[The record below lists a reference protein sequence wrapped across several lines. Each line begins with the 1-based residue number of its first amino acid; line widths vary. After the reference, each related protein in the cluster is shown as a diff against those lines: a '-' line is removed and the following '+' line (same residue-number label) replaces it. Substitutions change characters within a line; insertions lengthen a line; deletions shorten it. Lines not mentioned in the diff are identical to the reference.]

1 MAEELRTKLTDH
13 FLICPICTES
23 FMEPKTLPC
32 MHSFCK
38 LCLEKYCGSLRKST
52 ANIRSFDCPT
62 CRKETEIPNGGVHS
76 FQNSFFIDSLKG
88 VLGSSASRDGD
99 ATIRRDV
106 ENRGEMQVGL
116 ERHLINIQRIISI
129 KTDKVNQYLKMKQ
142 QLDEYQIDVIK
153 RIEERKGQVISKVK
167 EHCEKLKNEVNN
179 ETAEKCDEILTCV
192 DDLNNTIAR
201 LESLCDV
208 GRSLNEEGSGHEI
221 NDICKRLE
229 TESRCAEKETGDA
242 SENYT
247 IQVKEFT
254 ESHYNLYKIKDFI
267 GWLRMPQK
275 PTQTLHQFRYGYQS
289 RPDHVLPTPSRMTVP
304 KVMTSNHH
312 APITSSDNESSSQS
326 AHVQVLPPEPLAL
339 TPSMLASAPPKEQ
352 KQMLGER
359 LYPLIQTMYPDLA
372 GKVTG
377 MLLDLDNSELLR
389 MLVDRERLRKKVDEA
404 IAVLQRYQS
413 RDKHQAQNAGKSR
426 RGKRR

>member
-13 FLICPICTES
+13 FLICPICTEPYI
-23 FMEPKTLPC
+23 EPKALPC

-38 LCLEKYCGSLRKST
+38 LCLEKYCGTLRKST

-62 CRKETEIPNGGVHS
+62 CKKETEIPNGGVHS

-88 VLGSSASRDGD
+88 VLDSAASRARD
-99 ATIRRDV
+99 ATIRRV
-106 ENRGEMQVGL
+106 NERCWEMQVGL
-116 ERHLINIQRIISI
+116 ERHLVNIQRIISI

-142 QLDEYQIDVIK
+142 QLDENQIDVIK
-153 RIEERKGQVISKVK
+153 RIEERKGQVISEVK

-208 GRSLNEEGSGHEI
+208 GRSLNEEGSAHEI

-254 ESHYNLYKIKDFI
+254 ESHYNLYKIEDFI
-267 GWLRMPQK
+267 GWLKMPLK
-275 PTQTLHQFRYGYQS
+275 ATLTPYVYLS
-289 RPDHVLPTPSRMTVP
+289 RPRHVLPTPSRMTVP

-312 APITSSDNESSSQS
+312 APITSSDSESSSQS
-326 AHVQVLPPEPLAL
+326 AHVQVLPPEPL
-339 TPSMLASAPPKEQ
+339 TPSILASAPPKEQ

-372 GKVTG
+372 GKITG
-377 MLLDLDNSELLR
+377 MLLDLDNGELLQ
-389 MLVDRERLRKKVDEA
+389 MLEDRKRLRNKVDEA